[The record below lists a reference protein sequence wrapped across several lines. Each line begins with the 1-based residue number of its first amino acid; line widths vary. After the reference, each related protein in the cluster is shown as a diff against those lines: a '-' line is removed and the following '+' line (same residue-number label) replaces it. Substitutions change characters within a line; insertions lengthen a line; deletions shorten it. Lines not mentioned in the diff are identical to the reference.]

1 MIAAIRG
8 AIAKSW
14 FYNGHQPDR
23 SWGVSAARAWS
34 L

>member
-14 FYNGHQPDR
+14 FYNGTNQIAR
-23 SWGVSAARAWS
+23 GAYLLARA
-34 L
+34 